1 MLRRRCIALL
11 ALALCGCGGASR
23 VGASSGD
30 PHVLTFL
37 NPIDDKQEAT
47 LFATEVERLSKGR
60 LRIRVM
66 PSSHLRQT
74 DGEAAAIRDVRSGR
88 YDLGW
93 AGSRAWPGSLRAL
106 GAPLLVDSYALEERI
121 AKDAVAKRMLDGVR
135 ASGVVGLG
143 IVPGPIRRPLGL
155 GRRLAAPSDF
165 RGLAIGEARSPVA
178 DATLRALGADPV
190 AVPVEL
196 DPRRLDGLEAPAAA
210 VYGRHLDGTGAHMT
224 GNVSLWPRP
233 VVFFAND
240 AAFVKLTDDE
250 REILRAAARSAIPK
264 AAEAQRSNEAEAAAN
279 LCRSHRL
286 AFDTASPADLRALR
300 AAVAPVYRDLERDPA
315 TRDAIAEIAAIKR
328 ELGAPPADLPACHAP
343 AAPHEPARTP
353 LDGAWQMDSGR
364 AASGP
369 DLLDENWGHWIFVF
383 ERGRFAIT
391 QENRTSCTWG
401 YGTYTVHG
409 DRTTWLFTDGGGDA
423 PNDAANKPG
432 EEFAFRVSLFR
443 DTATLG
449 PVKGAVSPVNFDA
462 KPWRKLG
469 PPLRSRLS
477 RRCPPSA
484 TALRP

>member
-74 DGEAAAIRDVRSGR
+74 DGEAAAVRDVRSGR

-106 GAPLLVDSYALEERI
+106 GAPLLVDSYA
-121 AKDAVAKRMLDGVR
+121 
-135 ASGVVGLG
+135 
-143 IVPGPIRRPLGL
+143 
-155 GRRLAAPSDF
+155 
-165 RGLAIGEARSPVA
+165 
-178 DATLRALGADPV
+178 
-190 AVPVEL
+190 
-196 DPRRLDGLEAPAAA
+196 LEAPAAA

-286 AFDTASPADLRALR
+286 ALDTASPADLRALR

-328 ELGAPPADLPACHAP
+328 ELGAPPADLPACQAP
-343 AAPHEPARTP
+343 AAAHEPARTP
-353 LDGAWQMDSGR
+353 LDGAWQM
-364 AASGP
+364 
-369 DLLDENWGHWIFVF
+369 
-383 ERGRFAIT
+383 
-391 QENRTSCTWG
+391 
-401 YGTYTVHG
+401 
-409 DRTTWLFTDGGGDA
+409 
-423 PNDAANKPG
+423 
-432 EEFAFRVSLFR
+432 
-443 DTATLG
+443 
-449 PVKGAVSPVNFDA
+449 
-462 KPWRKLG
+462 
-469 PPLRSRLS
+469 
-477 RRCPPSA
+477 
-484 TALRP
+484 